1 MVILCINCLF
11 TAIGWVA
18 SVVTIWG
25 DELSSGARWP
35 IVMAVAAAGV
45 HVWKQCADYRRERK
59 RVLKHSSSAEVHKY
73 LYDWIKDG
81 GRTVVFTRDFTWANC
96 SREML
101 ALLQEKAKKKELIV
115 CLCRATDITDQLKEL
130 GAEIYIHD
138 IRELKSRFTII
149 HYGTNY
155 PKVTVGSKDAD
166 GRFIN
171 EQYNMKDNPNV
182 YNTFVELFESAKAAA
197 KSA

>member
-1 MVILCINCLF
+1 MAKFWFNCLF
-11 TAIGWVA
+11 TVIGWAA
-18 SVVTIWG
+18 SVKTIWG
-25 DELSSGARWP
+25 DKQPSGARWP
-35 IVMAVAAAGV
+35 IFIIIALAAVYIYV
-45 HVWKQCADYRRERK
+45 QWADYRREGK
-59 RVLKHSSSAEVHKY
+59 RVLKHSSSEEVHAY

-115 CLCRATDITDQLKEL
+115 CLCRATSITNQLKGL

-155 PKVTVGSKDAD
+155 PQVTVGSKDAD

>member
-1 MVILCINCLF
+1 MAKFWFNCLF
-11 TAIGWVA
+11 TVIGWAA

-25 DELSSGARWP
+25 GEQPSGVRWP
-35 IVMAVAAAGV
+35 IFIIIAFAAVYIYV
-45 HVWKQCADYRRERK
+45 QWADYRRERK
-59 RVLKHSSSAEVHKY
+59 RVQKHSSSKAVHAY
-73 LYDWIKDG
+73 LYDWIKNG
-81 GRTVVFTRDFTWANC
+81 GRTVVFTRDFTWADCN
-96 SREML
+96 EKML
-101 ALLQEKAKKKELIV
+101 ALLKEKAKNRELIV